1 MTTNG
6 MPPPD
11 GADKSL
17 GEIVAEVS
25 EKASQLVREEI
36 ELAKAEVTDK
46 VSKLTR
52 GAGVA
57 AAAGVFLVF
66 GVTMFFHGMA
76 WFLDDVFNWED
87 NVWAGFA
94 VVTAVLFLLAILAAL
109 LAYRLFKKGS
119 PPTPDLAIEEAKRT
133 RAELEAQKIEHD
145 QVQRTLQ
152 RGKEVK
158 VVVARERS
166 PEMIRAEI
174 EETRRELAFSVN
186 DLRSKVTELTNWRGQ
201 LVRNRK
207 TALIGAAVAGF
218 VIGGGVAATVSL
230 ITGRR

>member
-66 GVTMFFHGMA
+66 AVTMFFHGMA

-94 VVTAVLFLLAILAAL
+94 VVTALLFILAILAAL
-109 LAYRLFKKGS
+109 LAYRLFKKGA
-119 PPTPDLAIEEAKRT
+119 PPTPDMAIEEAKRT
-133 RAELEAQKIEHD
+133 RAELEAQNVERD
-145 QVQRTLQ
+145 QVHRTLE

-158 VVVARERS
+158 A
-166 PEMIRAEI
+166 
-174 EETRRELAFSVN
+174 
-186 DLRSKVTELTNWRGQ
+186 
-201 LVRNRK
+201 
-207 TALIGAAVAGF
+207 
-218 VIGGGVAATVSL
+218 
-230 ITGRR
+230 

>member
-36 ELAKAEVTDK
+36 ELAKAEVKEK

-52 GAGVA
+52 GAVAA
-57 AAAGVFLVF
+57 AAAGVFLIF
-66 GVTMFFHGMA
+66 GVTMFFHGLA

-87 NVWAGFA
+87 NIWAGFA
-94 VVTAVLFLLAILAAL
+94 VVTLVLFLLAGLAAF
-109 LAYRLFKKGS
+109 LALRLFKKGS

-133 RAELEAQKIEHD
+133 RAQLEGQKIQRD
-145 QVQRTLQ
+145 QVDRTLE

-158 VVVARERS
+158 A
-166 PEMIRAEI
+166 
-174 EETRRELAFSVN
+174 
-186 DLRSKVTELTNWRGQ
+186 
-201 LVRNRK
+201 
-207 TALIGAAVAGF
+207 
-218 VIGGGVAATVSL
+218 
-230 ITGRR
+230 